1 MSLFKTPFNE
11 KFHYSYLF
19 KKYKSFREKL
29 DTKYVFAFCSLHRRN
44 ERLEELNIR
53 LLEEKHQI
61 QSLRCPLYTR
71 PVPEL
76 SCVRNHDSSQR
87 LRRSLSQ
94 RENAV
99 VPTSHPQPAR
109 KSMEDYLAEMEQA
122 VDKGLTRALEEVTT
136 EFEPGSAR
144 TSTPKS
150 TNKSSQDV
158 LLEAQQEYAEILKKK
173 YMI

>member
-1 MSLFKTPFNE
+1 TQAPAQENSEQLQQNNHATLSQMQLRIQDLESELSKMKSQNYSEIVEEEYEEFYLGETTVIESLSAEVKN
-11 KFHYSYLF
+11 
-19 KKYKSFREKL
+19 
-29 DTKYVFAFCSLHRRN
+29 LHRRN

-94 RENAV
+94 RENTV

-122 VDKGLTRALEEVTT
+122 VDKGLTRALEEGMLPTLI
-136 EFEPGSAR
+136 
-144 TSTPKS
+144 
-150 TNKSSQDV
+150 N
-158 LLEAQQEYAEILKKK
+158 
-173 YMI
+173 